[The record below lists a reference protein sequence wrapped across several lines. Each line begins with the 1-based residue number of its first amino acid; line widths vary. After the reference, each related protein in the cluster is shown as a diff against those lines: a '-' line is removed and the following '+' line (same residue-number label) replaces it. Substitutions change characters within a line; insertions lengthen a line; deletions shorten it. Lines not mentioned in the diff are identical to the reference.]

1 MVLAIS
7 ARGERQNPV
16 QERLLFRHCNPRGI
30 LYGMCVKMIPSE
42 GSSVLVPEQNTACED
57 IARRWSTS
65 WTREGWRSK
74 DGLGLEP
81 LVKTK
86 TCERGK

>member
-57 IARRWSTS
+57 IARRGALLG
-65 WTREGWRSK
+65 REK
-74 DGLGLEP
+74 DGVARMDWGWS
-81 LVKTK
+81 
-86 TCERGK
+86 RW